1 MLKVISEHMQVF
13 LQFANVCIILF
24 GFYKFMGKP
33 HSSLEQRV
41 KDLEKRMDETEKSL
55 KAGNKRFNGTERGLT
70 IIMKS
75 IIALIEW
82 EFQYC
87 SDEHKIPSDSLKKAK
102 TDLNEYLAESKN
114 YNEDP

>member
-1 MLKVISEHMQVF
+1 MLKAISEHLQVF

-24 GFYKFMGKP
+24 GFWKFMGKP
-33 HSSLEQRV
+33 HSTLEQRV
-41 KDLEKRMDETEKSL
+41 ASLEKRMDKTEARL
-55 KAGNKRFNGTERGLT
+55 NTGNKRFNGTERGLT

-87 SDEHKIPSDSLKKAK
+87 SDEHKIPSDALKNARN
-102 TDLNEYLAESKN
+102 DLNSYLAESKN
-114 YNEDP
+114 YNEDS